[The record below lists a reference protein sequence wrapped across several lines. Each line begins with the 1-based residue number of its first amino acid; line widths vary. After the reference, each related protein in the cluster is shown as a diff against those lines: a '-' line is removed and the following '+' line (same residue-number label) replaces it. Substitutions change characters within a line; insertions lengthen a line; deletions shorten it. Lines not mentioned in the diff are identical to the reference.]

1 MDLRLF
7 GISHKTANLEQR
19 ESFVINK
26 SHYKILIGLLETKF
40 SNSIESLFCLSTC
53 NRTEFY
59 IFGENGSNNALFNE
73 VYQQLDCK
81 LDTANHF
88 YFKDGLD
95 ALNHMCLVAIGAESR
110 IIGEQ
115 EVFGQFK
122 RAGLDFIELNLLKG
136 SLQQFFNMVIN
147 IAKEV
152 RTKSKISINPLSVS
166 SIVIKLL
173 KEIFEKPSDLSILLI
188 GAGEVAQGIL
198 KGFHDIGINNINFL
212 NRSKKILKISTT
224 TTLESKSLNLLS
236 QYLKSSDILISTVT
250 TNLPV
255 IGKGLVEE
263 ATLLRRNKPMLLI
276 DLGVPRN
283 IENSI
288 KQIENA
294 YLYTLEDI
302 EEFSDNNMRSR
313 QDASI
318 EAINIT
324 EALSKKAFDNY
335 KILSL
340 KSDLFHLLF
349 DLILHKDPNLRNIL
363 LKVKNPSKEL
373 KCYIKRDQDLLHN
386 LDKLI
391 ELEDYTLNSMIKE
404 VLDAS

>member
-1 MDLRLF
+1 
-7 GISHKTANLEQR
+7 
-19 ESFVINK
+19 
-26 SHYKILIGLLETKF
+26 
-40 SNSIESLFCLSTC
+40 
-53 NRTEFY
+53 
-59 IFGENGSNNALFNE
+59 
-73 VYQQLDCK
+73 
-81 LDTANHF
+81 
-88 YFKDGLD
+88 
-95 ALNHMCLVAIGAESR
+95 MCLVAIGAESR

-288 KQIENA
+288 NQIENA